1 MPRCVFRVCTLGRRM
16 GRACGDQEKTGG
28 KGEREAGRRR
38 VGGGRATRQ
47 ELTLMGEGTNPSLT
61 SWPSRGGQCNKGSP
75 AEREGGRSGG
85 RSIRMARGFM
95 PPQASGFR
103 SPQVGGG
110 GREMIGYIGIA
121 ECGWSDWVG
130 ADPGLMCQRTCLGVG
145 LRRMLLRRVRA
156 APHRHSCSTRVCVQL
171 RQLTWQHQWKV
182 QLQRSVTRCVRVRW
196 PRPQQ
201 SSSQPSSAGDEL
213 LQARPA
219 VPAVPRR
226 PLYVQKLGDFS
237 K

>member
-1 MPRCVFRVCTLGRRM
+1 MAG
-16 GRACGDQEKTGG
+16 GTGWSQIRS
-28 KGEREAGRRR
+28 EVPANLF
-38 VGGGRATRQ
+38 GGGLEERA
-47 ELTLMGEGTNPSLT
+47 P
-61 SWPSRGGQCNKGSP
+61 RG
-75 AEREGGRSGG
+75 
-85 RSIRMARGFM
+85 
-95 PPQASGFR
+95 
-103 SPQVGGG
+103 
-110 GREMIGYIGIA
+110 
-121 ECGWSDWVG
+121 
-130 ADPGLMCQRTCLGVG
+130 
-145 LRRMLLRRVRA
+145 RVRA

>member
-1 MPRCVFRVCTLGRRM
+1 MYQGAPH
-16 GRACGDQEKTGG
+16 
-28 KGEREAGRRR
+28 
-38 VGGGRATRQ
+38 RQ
-47 ELTLMGEGTNPSLT
+47 ELTPWG
-61 SWPSRGGQCNKGSP
+61 RGRNLLSPPGQVGGSATRGLP
-75 AEREGGRSGG
+75 RRGREVGRGRSLK
-85 RSIRMARGFM
+85 MARGFVL
-95 PPQASGFR
+95 PQASGLR
-103 SPQVGGG
+103 SPQVEGG
-110 GREMIGYIGIA
+110 GRDGTRTNRRNVAGGTGVGEYQGI
-121 ECGWSDWVG
+121 E
-130 ADPGLMCQRTCLGVG
+130 CQRVCLGKAAG
-145 LRRMLLRRVRA
+145 HCSQGRVRA

-213 LQARPA
+213 LHARPA

>member
-1 MPRCVFRVCTLGRRM
+1 M
-16 GRACGDQEKTGG
+16 
-28 KGEREAGRRR
+28 
-38 VGGGRATRQ
+38 
-47 ELTLMGEGTNPSLT
+47 
-61 SWPSRGGQCNKGSP
+61 
-75 AEREGGRSGG
+75 
-85 RSIRMARGFM
+85 
-95 PPQASGFR
+95 
-103 SPQVGGG
+103 
-110 GREMIGYIGIA
+110 
-121 ECGWSDWVG
+121 
-130 ADPGLMCQRTCLGVG
+130 
-145 LRRMLLRRVRA
+145 
-156 APHRHSCSTRVCVQL
+156 CVQL

-237 K
+237 KYTRSWGEGGLCAGSSGSRRSSSALEARLLPRLP